1 MVRGQLASDLHK
13 NGEYNSFLSFFLT
26 HLLFNFLAKPDFIAY
41 DREYEREPGRRICRR
56 LYRIPSAAWTVR
68 SREEAEKLQKEFDL
82 FIFEGF
88 RP

>member
-41 DREYEREPGRRICRR
+41 DQEYGREPVQDTLCGMDGAKPRR
-56 LYRIPSAAWTVR
+56 SGKTAKGVR
-68 SREEAEKLQKEFDL
+68 SFY
-82 FIFEGF
+82 I
-88 RP
+88 